1 MPELYIITGSN
12 GAGKSSTGSEY
23 IPKPILEKGPVFD
36 GDKLFMEK
44 RHELWKNIRSN
55 KECKRL
61 AYEFVTQTFDQLVET
76 ALSRNFDLAYE
87 GHFTNEATWDIPR
100 RFLKAGYSI
109 HLIFL
114 GLEDI
119 ELSHLRVIDRSKTGG
134 HYVDPRTLSDNFYG
148 NLEKLDQHHDM
159 FHSLRIIDSSLSSHI
174 VLAVL
179 ENGIPTNFVNSETL
193 PQWFRSYLPTIS
205 LKIKDCELK
214 A

>member
-1 MPELYIITGSN
+1 M
-12 GAGKSSTGSEY
+12 
-23 IPKPILEKGPVFD
+23 
-36 GDKLFMEK
+36 
-44 RHELWKNIRSN
+44 
-55 KECKRL
+55 
-61 AYEFVTQTFDQLVET
+61 AYEFVTQTFDHFVET
-76 ALSRNFDLAYE
+76 ALSSNLDFVYE

-114 GLEDI
+114 GLENI
-119 ELSHLRVIDRSKTGG
+119 ELSQLRVIDRSKTGG

-148 NLEKLDQHHDM
+148 NLEKLDQHHDI

-179 ENGIPTNFVNSETL
+179 ENGIPTDFVNSETL

-205 LKIKDCELK
+205 PKIKDCELK
-214 A
+214 SQSKIVRQSSPGNGR